1 MLKGPEIYNPI
12 DNIKNA
18 TNRRNTV
25 LANMVDD
32 KKLSQADADS
42 AAGVDMASRLDD
54 TYQGT
59 GDDYKY
65 PSYFDAVIEEAT
77 KTYGL
82 SEDEIVKNGYK
93 IYTEMDANSQANMQ
107 QTYENTYL
115 FPTSESDGSTAQSA
129 SVALDPTTGAVRGL
143 VGRVGGTSDT
153 TFRNFNY
160 ATQGKRSPGSTIKPL
175 VVYAP
180 ALASGWSINKDLPNK
195 PIDYNGY
202 TPTNYGG
209 VETEDVPCI
218 KLWPTPT
225 ISQQFTSLIK
235 SVFKK
240 GSVTVKNSVSTLTMF
255 QKNWEF
261 HLVVV

>member
-1 MLKGPEIYNPI
+1 
-12 DNIKNA
+12 
-18 TNRRNTV
+18 
-25 LANMVDD
+25 MVDD
-32 KKLSQADADS
+32 EKLSQADADS

-160 ATQGKRSPGSTIKPL
+160 ATQGKRSPGSTINL
-175 VVYAP
+175 WWFMLQLWLQGGASIRTYLIRQLITMVY
-180 ALASGWSINKDLPNK
+180 PNQ
-195 PIDYNGY
+195 
-202 TPTNYGG
+202 
-209 VETEDVPCI
+209 
-218 KLWPTPT
+218 LW
-225 ISQQFTSLIK
+225 
-235 SVFKK
+235 
-240 GSVTVKNSVSTLTMF
+240 
-255 QKNWEF
+255 WY
-261 HLVVV
+261 

>member
-1 MLKGPEIYNPI
+1 M
-12 DNIKNA
+12 
-18 TNRRNTV
+18 
-25 LANMVDD
+25 
-32 KKLSQADADS
+32 
-42 AAGVDMASRLDD
+42 
-54 TYQGT
+54 
-59 GDDYKY
+59 
-65 PSYFDAVIEEAT
+65 
-77 KTYGL
+77 

-209 VETEDVPCI
+209 VETEDVPMYQA
-218 KLWPTPT
+218 LA
-225 ISQQFTSLIK
+225 
-235 SVFKK
+235 
-240 GSVTVKNSVSTLTMF
+240 NSYNIPAVYLF
-255 QKNWEF
+255 
-261 HLVVV
+261 